1 MSHTVPTALITGA
14 SAGIGATYAERLA
27 QRGYNLILVAR
38 DTARLNAL
46 AARLTGDFGV
56 QVEVLPADLTDEAD
70 VTRVVRRLQ
79 EDTHIT
85 LLLNNAGMSVNGE
98 FLAADIA
105 SITTMLALNIT
116 APTRLAHAAGNSF
129 RVRGQGTIIN
139 VASVLALM
147 HERSNGAYNAS
158 KSFVLTLTRALERE
172 LQSDRVRVQ
181 AVLPGLTRTEILT
194 RAGGSF
200 DGVPP
205 QMVME
210 VGDMVDASL
219 AGLDQGESVTIPA
232 LEDMEQWR
240 QYDEARAVMIPGLSR
255 SQPASRYQR

>member
-1 MSHTVPTALITGA
+1 MSHTTQTALITGA

-38 DTARLNAL
+38 DAARLEAL
-46 AARLTGDFGV
+46 AARLSSDFGV
-56 QVEVLPADLTDEAD
+56 QVEVLPADLTNETDI
-70 VTRVVRRLQ
+70 TRIVHRLQ
-79 EDTHIT
+79 EDTQIT

-98 FLAADIA
+98 FLAADID
-105 SITTMLALNIT
+105 SITTMLTLNIT

-129 RVRGQGTIIN
+129 RARGQGTIIN

-172 LQSDRVRVQ
+172 LQPDGVRVQ
-181 AVLPGLTRTEILT
+181 AVLPGLTRTEIFARSGASL
-194 RAGGSF
+194 

-219 AGLDQGESVTIPA
+219 AGLDQGESVTIPS
-232 LEDMEQWR
+232 LEDMVQWQ
-240 QYDEARAVMIPGLSR
+240 QYDEARALMIPGLSR
-255 SQPASRYQR
+255 NQPASRYQR